1 MVVFTASAIST
12 LMLAAALS
20 LSMLSTRSVCQSIQ
34 WQNEIQRVAAELK
47 SRALPSYA
55 LTPCGRSKVNWYFQ
69 GSLP

>member
-12 LMLAAALS
+12 LMLVAALS
-20 LSMLSTRSVCQSIQ
+20 LSMLSTRSVCQSLE

-47 SRALPSYA
+47 SRALSLRLPSSC
-55 LTPCGRSKVNWYFQ
+55 TRSKVRWHFK